1 MLKNKIKIYR
11 RFYGSKEVKELPVS
25 MRRLLAEV
33 KEKLSGDEKMFQI
46 FENCYTNTLDTTVK
60 KMEDGTTYVIT
71 GDIPA
76 MWLRD
81 SVCQLRPYL
90 VLAKDDPEM
99 IDLMQGLVERQFQF
113 ICIDPYANAFN
124 EAPNG
129 NCWEKDETDMDHGFG
144 NVNMK
149 LTRFVSLSNLHI

>member
-1 MLKNKIKIYR
+1 M
-11 RFYGSKEVKELPVS
+11 GVKEVKELPVS

-76 MWLRD
+76 MWLRY
-81 SVCQLRPYL
+81 SVCQLRP
-90 VLAKDDPEM
+90 
-99 IDLMQGLVERQFQF
+99 
-113 ICIDPYANAFN
+113 
-124 EAPNG
+124 
-129 NCWEKDETDMDHGFG
+129 
-144 NVNMK
+144 
-149 LTRFVSLSNLHI
+149 

>member
-1 MLKNKIKIYR
+1 M
-11 RFYGSKEVKELPVS
+11 GVKEVKELPVS

-76 MWLRD
+76 RW
-81 SVCQLRPYL
+81 
-90 VLAKDDPEM
+90 
-99 IDLMQGLVERQFQF
+99 
-113 ICIDPYANAFN
+113 
-124 EAPNG
+124 
-129 NCWEKDETDMDHGFG
+129 
-144 NVNMK
+144 
-149 LTRFVSLSNLHI
+149 

>member
-1 MLKNKIKIYR
+1 M
-11 RFYGSKEVKELPVS
+11 GVKEVKELPVS

-90 VLAKDDPEM
+90 VLAKDDPK
-99 IDLMQGLVERQFQF
+99 I
-113 ICIDPYANAFN
+113 
-124 EAPNG
+124 
-129 NCWEKDETDMDHGFG
+129 
-144 NVNMK
+144 
-149 LTRFVSLSNLHI
+149 NL